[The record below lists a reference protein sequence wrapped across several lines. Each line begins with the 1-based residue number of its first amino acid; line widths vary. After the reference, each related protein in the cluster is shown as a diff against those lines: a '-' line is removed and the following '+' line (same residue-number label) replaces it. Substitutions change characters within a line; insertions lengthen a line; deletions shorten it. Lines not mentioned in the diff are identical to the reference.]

1 MRSTVRPGDVVIAD
15 FGLPV
20 GSEPGFRRPVVV
32 VTAAAVLEGRP
43 RTIHVVPATTNVDRG
58 LPTEVPIDLGSRP
71 SMGQAHLLTV
81 IGLERISEDT
91 GENIGPEALARIRS
105 IVADLIDLE

>member
-1 MRSTVRPGDVVIAD
+1 
-15 FGLPV
+15 
-20 GSEPGFRRPVVV
+20 
-32 VTAAAVLEGRP
+32 
-43 RTIHVVPATTNVDRG
+43 
-58 LPTEVPIDLGSRP
+58 
-71 SMGQAHLLTV
+71 MGQAHLLTV